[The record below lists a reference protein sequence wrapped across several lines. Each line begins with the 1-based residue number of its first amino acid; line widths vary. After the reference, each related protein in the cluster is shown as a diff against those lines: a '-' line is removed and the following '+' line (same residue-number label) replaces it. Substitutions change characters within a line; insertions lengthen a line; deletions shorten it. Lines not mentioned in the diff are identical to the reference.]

1 MKRNAAQRELKKFE
15 SQFRKTH
22 EIIHNSGVKALISE
36 DISIRKKL
44 ATLLEI
50 KEFNLKG
57 YEDVYEDY
65 LDLLKYIS
73 REILE
78 DYNKKNN
85 SNFKFNDIAGENYR
99 NLINSGIMTI
109 LVKEH
114 IPRVI
119 REDFDKAFPDNPKD
133 EFILARKIERK
144 FIIHLGDTNTG
155 KTYNAMERLKTAKEG
170 VYLSPLRIL
179 ALEIFEKLNDEGITC
194 SLSTGEEEDIKEKA
208 THMSCTIEK
217 ANLKKLYDIAVI
229 DEIQMLHDMQRGDAW
244 TKALLGLPAREIH
257 LCGALSSLDIIK
269 EILDNIGEDYE
280 IKEYK
285 RRVPLEVERHEFNL
299 KDVEEGDALV
309 LFSKKKVLE
318 KADALSKMGIK
329 ASIIYGDLPPEVR
342 KKQYEM
348 FINKETT
355 VVVTT
360 DAIGMGVNLP
370 IRRIVFLNT
379 KKFDGEEVR
388 ELKSQEVKQIGGRA
402 GRLGIYETGYV
413 STIKGYIDFIAEKL
427 EEEDEKIKKAVLGPS
442 DAIVKIEGLKLKE
455 KLALWKE
462 KDPKLDIYKKMDISE
477 YLLILDRVKKY
488 KLKDEDEW
496 SLLKVAFDVKNDD
509 LMKTFLNF
517 IDEYFV
523 LKYEELLKPECLT
536 HGLTDLEI
544 YYQKVNMY
552 YSFSK
557 NFNLKIDI
565 QWIKNERIRISD
577 EINDIL
583 IRN

>member
-1 MKRNAAQRELKKFE
+1 
-15 SQFRKTH
+15 
-22 EIIHNSGVKALISE
+22 
-36 DISIRKKL
+36 
-44 ATLLEI
+44 
-50 KEFNLKG
+50 
-57 YEDVYEDY
+57 
-65 LDLLKYIS
+65 
-73 REILE
+73 
-78 DYNKKNN
+78 
-85 SNFKFNDIAGENYR
+85 
-99 NLINSGIMTI
+99 
-109 LVKEH
+109 
-114 IPRVI
+114 
-119 REDFDKAFPDNPKD
+119 
-133 EFILARKIERK
+133 
-144 FIIHLGDTNTG
+144 
-155 KTYNAMERLKTAKEG
+155 
-170 VYLSPLRIL
+170 
-179 ALEIFEKLNDEGITC
+179 
-194 SLSTGEEEDIKEKA
+194 
-208 THMSCTIEK
+208 
-217 ANLKKLYDIAVI
+217 NLKKLYDIAVI
-229 DEIQMLHDMQRGDAW
+229 DEIQMLDDMQRGDAW

-402 GRLGIYETGYV
+402 GRLGIYEIGYV

-517 IDEYFV
+517 IDEYFI

-565 QWIKNERIRISD
+565 QWIKNERIRISE